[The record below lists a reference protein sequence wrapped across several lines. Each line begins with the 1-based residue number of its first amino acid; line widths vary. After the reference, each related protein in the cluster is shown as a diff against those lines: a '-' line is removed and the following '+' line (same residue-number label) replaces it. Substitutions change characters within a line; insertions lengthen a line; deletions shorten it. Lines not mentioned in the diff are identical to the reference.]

1 MRDHGESPFR
11 MRVALVQT
19 LTLEA
24 ALEQIEELRVQL
36 SEEQELRRNAEKER
50 VQAEAERKLALK
62 LKLAAEEE
70 ARRAQE
76 EAEVD
81 PLTGVRN
88 IRGFE
93 RAAEFAISTTYGP
106 RTAPGE
112 RRKRKRNEIAIGVFD
127 ADNFKWVNDTFG
139 HAEGD
144 KVIKA
149 IARSLVSICRE
160 NVDIISRPGGDE
172 FKIMFMGLTARGVQ
186 IRLRSKFHDPQT
198 RHVRIRIPAEIKEKS
213 GETKTIVIQL
223 SGGLTDIA
231 PWETKEAASER
242 ADTALYLAKEQG
254 GGKVLKLSAPDRS
267 KISTPFASKGV
278 QGS

>member
-11 MRVALVQT
+11 LRVAPVQT

-24 ALEQIEELRVQL
+24 ALEQIEELQVQL
-36 SEEQELRRNAEKER
+36 SNEQELRRRAEEKKD
-50 VQAEAERKLALK
+50 QAEAERNAALQ
-62 LKLAAEEE
+62 LKLAAQEE

-81 PLTGVRN
+81 PLTGLRN

-106 RTAPGE
+106 RAGPGE

-149 IARSLVSICRE
+149 IARVLVSICRE

-172 FKIMFMGLTARGVQ
+172 FKIMFMGFTARGVQ
-186 IRLRSKFHDPQT
+186 IRLRKIFHDHQT
-198 RHVRIRIPAEIKEKS
+198 KHVRIRIPVAIKERC
-213 GETKTIVIQL
+213 GRTKTISIQL
-223 SGGLTDIA
+223 SGGLTDVA
-231 PWETKEAASER
+231 PWETKEAAAER
-242 ADTALYLAKEQG
+242 ADAALYLAKTQG
-254 GGKVLKLSAPDRS
+254 GGKVLKLSAPDRP
-267 KISTPFASKGV
+267 KISTPTGRGMKNS
-278 QGS
+278 